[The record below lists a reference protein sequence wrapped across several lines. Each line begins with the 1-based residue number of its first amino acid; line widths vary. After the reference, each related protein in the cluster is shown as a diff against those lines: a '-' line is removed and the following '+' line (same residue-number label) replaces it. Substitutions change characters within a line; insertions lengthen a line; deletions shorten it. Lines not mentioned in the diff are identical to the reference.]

1 MEWDTIYKDLKNWN
15 WITLLILSLLSYFIL
30 SPPQTLGTIV
40 GGFLII
46 ANFNIL
52 QHILRKAFGSEYIL
66 RSKRISII
74 FKFYFRISALGFII
88 AVLVLKEWIDPFGLA
103 IGLSTVVLAITFLG
117 ISMAIKTKGR
127 EVS

>member
-52 QHILRKAFGSEYIL
+52 QHTLRKAFGSEYIL

-117 ISMAIKTKGR
+117 ISVAIKTKGR

>member
-52 QHILRKAFGSEYIL
+52 QHTLRKAFGSEYIL

>member
-52 QHILRKAFGSEYIL
+52 QHTLRKAFGSEYIL

-117 ISMAIKTKGR
+117 ISMAVKTKGR